1 MSFEPAKVRGAYIR
15 LKAKS
20 GEKKILVGDK
30 TLEYFLF
37 VFKSL

>member
-15 LKAKS
+15 IKATA
-20 GEKKILVGDK
+20 GEKKILIGEK